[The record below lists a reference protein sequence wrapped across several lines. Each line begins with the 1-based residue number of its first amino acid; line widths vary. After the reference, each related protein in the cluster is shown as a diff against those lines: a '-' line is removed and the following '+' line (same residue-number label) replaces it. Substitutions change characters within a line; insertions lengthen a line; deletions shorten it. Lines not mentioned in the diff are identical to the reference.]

1 MDHGDV
7 EEDKEKEP
15 RRLMHFLVVLG
26 SPAITF
32 GGENWQISITN
43 RGEQPIL

>member
-1 MDHGDV
+1 MASDV